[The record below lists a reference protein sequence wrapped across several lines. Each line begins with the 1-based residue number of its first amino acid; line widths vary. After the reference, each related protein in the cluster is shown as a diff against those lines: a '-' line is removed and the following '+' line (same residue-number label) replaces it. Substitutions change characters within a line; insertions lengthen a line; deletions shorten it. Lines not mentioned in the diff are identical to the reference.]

1 MQKKRKKVSDHSKQK
16 LIYAQQRND
25 FYKRLSV
32 FCKTITGE
40 DVIKLIP
47 VSDWPLLYNVRSNA
61 ATVVAEEGCQINSKK
76 LDVVKQFFNIFLKEA
91 VVPIEAT
98 NKTVS
103 IYDYYTLG
111 ISLLVYLQILK
122 DDQYENAAKVKLLLG
137 YEFGDF
143 SHFIDIIHDKVYE
156 EALPFFSIITNS
168 YCDQF
173 CSFRIDLGQPE
184 SNSRIQLKIV
194 TKVYPIEKKE
204 IAINGKN
211 RSIFR
216 IGWTFNTNVFEWLY
230 VTPLQLGIPSISNDF
245 QIPVYIQM
253 HALTRLVERLDCIHL
268 CTIFTSIYYSLR
280 ACVVIKEKNN
290 FIIEYNI
297 TNVKVGYLIAIM
309 VKGVL
314 VIRTFLFLTC
324 NGTPEGKRLE
334 TFIGLKKLDA
344 KYLNMDKLSTFM
356 SHSLGGN
363 DELRSIL
370 KKADCLHLV
379 ELHDKLDAFSVI
391 HLDNSPL
398 ERLSSYLKNDDD
410 KTDCFEFFNSYEAE
424 IINQSNEGEE
434 VANCLEEVIEE

>member
-1 MQKKRKKVSDHSKQK
+1 
-16 LIYAQQRND
+16 
-25 FYKRLSV
+25 
-32 FCKTITGE
+32 
-40 DVIKLIP
+40 
-47 VSDWPLLYNVRSNA
+47 
-61 ATVVAEEGCQINSKK
+61 
-76 LDVVKQFFNIFLKEA
+76 
-91 VVPIEAT
+91 
-98 NKTVS
+98 
-103 IYDYYTLG
+103 
-111 ISLLVYLQILK
+111 
-122 DDQYENAAKVKLLLG
+122 
-137 YEFGDF
+137 
-143 SHFIDIIHDKVYE
+143 
-156 EALPFFSIITNS
+156 
-168 YCDQF
+168 
-173 CSFRIDLGQPE
+173 
-184 SNSRIQLKIV
+184 
-194 TKVYPIEKKE
+194 
-204 IAINGKN
+204 
-211 RSIFR
+211 
-216 IGWTFNTNVFEWLY
+216 
-230 VTPLQLGIPSISNDF
+230 
-245 QIPVYIQM
+245 M

-434 VANCLEEVIEE
+434 VANCLEEVIE